1 MGNEVGGKQTKI
13 IVLLGR
19 PGSGKGTQG
28 ELLKRD
34 LGFVHIST
42 GEILRAA
49 IHENSELGLEA
60 KGYVEKGSL
69 VPDGL
74 ILSLISDRLTKLVGF
89 VPGVIFDGF
98 PRTVSQAESFQQI
111 LTSLGVGS
119 TFIIELRL
127 NDAAA
132 LCRIEGRKNEAG
144 SETRN
149 DDRTEI
155 VAARM
160 EVYEN
165 QTRPVVDFYEQL
177 GVLRVVDASGDRES
191 VFHRI
196 LDMCGVVS
204 NNGC

>member
-1 MGNEVGGKQTKI
+1 
-13 IVLLGR
+13 
-19 PGSGKGTQG
+19 
-28 ELLKRD
+28 
-34 LGFVHIST
+34 
-42 GEILRAA
+42 
-49 IHENSELGLEA
+49 
-60 KGYVEKGSL
+60 
-69 VPDGL
+69 
-74 ILSLISDRLTKLVGF
+74 
-89 VPGVIFDGF
+89 
-98 PRTVSQAESFQQI
+98 
-111 LTSLGVGS
+111 
-119 TFIIELRL
+119 
-127 NDAAA
+127 

-204 NNGC
+204 NNGS